1 MQIRLRKRE
10 KKKHIYIYK
19 YILHVFLL
27 GLTPRDVWRSS
38 HVLAGISMFIF
49 IFQSFILVSL
59 VIGCQ
64 SVIDVF
70 V

>member
-10 KKKHIYIYK
+10 KKKHIYK

-64 SVIDVF
+64 SVIDVL